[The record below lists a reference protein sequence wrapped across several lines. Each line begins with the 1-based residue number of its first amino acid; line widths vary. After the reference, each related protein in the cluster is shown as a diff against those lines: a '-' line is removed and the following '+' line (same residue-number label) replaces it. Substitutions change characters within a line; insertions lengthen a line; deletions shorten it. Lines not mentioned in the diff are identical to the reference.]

1 MATGKI
7 EVVFNNAFGLELAHA
22 FLKIKLVPLVLSVEL
37 FVLMSAF
44 FLGRIYANAKE
55 PEVEIEA
62 CFSLLLEQISGREV

>member
-22 FLKIKLVPLVLSVEL
+22 FLKIKLVPLVLPVEF

-44 FLGRIYANAKE
+44 FLGRTYANAKE
-55 PEVEIEA
+55 PEVEIKA
-62 CFSLLLEQISGREV
+62 CFSLLLEQRSGREG